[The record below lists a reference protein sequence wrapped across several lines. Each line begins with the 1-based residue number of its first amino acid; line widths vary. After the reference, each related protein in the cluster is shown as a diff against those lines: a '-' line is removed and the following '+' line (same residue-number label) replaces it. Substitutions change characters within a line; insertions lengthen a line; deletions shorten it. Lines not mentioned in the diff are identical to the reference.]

1 MPRFGEGKL
10 HRRNVVNM
18 RIQKYL
24 AECSIAS
31 RRASEKLV
39 AEGKVTVNGELAT
52 VGQLIDPDTDSV
64 CCNGQTVEPNTKIY
78 IVFNKP
84 SGVVTTAK
92 DTHQR
97 KTVLEFLEGVPAR
110 VFPVGR
116 LDMDVTGTLL
126 LTNDGELTNRLAHP
140 RYEVDKVY
148 HAWVKGIVKR
158 SELRKLENGV
168 ELEDGMTAPAEASLL
183 KLQRNTSLIRL
194 TIHEGRK
201 RLVKRMCSHI
211 GHPVTKLRRVSIA
224 TVSTHGLQPGE
235 WRYLHREELEHLR
248 ALTGVKG

>member
-1 MPRFGEGKL
+1 
-10 HRRNVVNM
+10 M
-18 RIQKYL
+18 RIQKFL

-31 RRASEKLV
+31 RRAAEKLV
-39 AEGKVTVNGELAT
+39 ADGHVTINGEVAL
-52 VGQLIDPDTDSV
+52 VGQAIDPDHDNV
-64 CCNGQTVEPNTKIY
+64 CCNGEPVKPDHKIY

-92 DTHQR
+92 DTHSR
-97 KTVLEFLEGVPAR
+97 KTVFEYLDGVPAR

-140 RYEVDKVY
+140 RYQVDKVY
-148 HAWVKGIVKR
+148 HAWVKGIV
-158 SELRKLENGV
+158 SPIELRRLSKGV
-168 ELEDGMTAPAEASLL
+168 ELDDGMTAPAEAKLL
-183 KLQRNTSLIRL
+183 KTQRNSSLIRL

-211 GHPVTKLRRVSIA
+211 GHPVTKLRRVSIGSI
-224 TVSTHGLQPGE
+224 TTHGLQPGE
-235 WRYLHREELEHLR
+235 WRYLHREELKFLR
-248 ALTGVKG
+248 TLTGLSN